1 MKVAFNDKYEYVDI
15 KSISSGSIGSV
26 YLIRDKKLKTEYI
39 LKEILKQD
47 PNNFNIGTDQYTFE
61 NEINFLI
68 DVKGTNIINIIDIY
82 PNKDNKY
89 YYIVL
94 EKMDGDLDKMLS
106 KYKNGMP
113 SNLIRKIFLQLN
125 SGLKKMINKGKS
137 HRDLKP
143 SNILY
148 TYTNDIN
155 TDFVIKIGDFG
166 LAKNLVSTKIGSNVG
181 TDLFK
186 APEVE
191 EGKFSNKCDL
201 YSLGIILYMLKTN
214 EYIFDGKKMFDI
226 LQNKNLNRIK
236 KKTDDKI
243 LNDLIEKLV
252 VNDPHYRIG
261 WDEYFSHP
269 FFKENDYEMKETEES
284 KINYLSKVKK
294 LKNENQSY
302 LNGKIYLVINRN

>member
-1 MKVAFNDKYEYVDI
+1 
-15 KSISSGSIGSV
+15 
-26 YLIRDKKLKTEYI
+26 
-39 LKEILKQD
+39 
-47 PNNFNIGTDQYTFE
+47 
-61 NEINFLI
+61 
-68 DVKGTNIINIIDIY
+68 
-82 PNKDNKY
+82 
-89 YYIVL
+89 
-94 EKMDGDLDKMLS
+94 MDGDLHKMLS
-106 KYKNGMP
+106 KYKKGM
-113 SNLIRKIFLQLN
+113 SSKLIRKIFLHLY
-125 SGLKKMINKGKS
+125 SGLKEMIKNKKTY
-137 HRDLKP
+137 RDLKP

-166 LAKNLVSTKIGSNVG
+166 LAKKLVSTKSGSNAG

-214 EYIFDGKKMFDI
+214 ECIFDGKTKLDI
-226 LQNKNLNRIK
+226 LLNKKLNKIK

-243 LNDLIEKLV
+243 LDDLIEKLV
-252 VNDPHYRIG
+252 VNDPHKRIE
-261 WDEYFSHP
+261 WNDYFNHP
-269 FFKENDYEMKETEES
+269 FFKENDNDLNETEES
-284 KINYLSKVKK
+284 KINYLIKVKK